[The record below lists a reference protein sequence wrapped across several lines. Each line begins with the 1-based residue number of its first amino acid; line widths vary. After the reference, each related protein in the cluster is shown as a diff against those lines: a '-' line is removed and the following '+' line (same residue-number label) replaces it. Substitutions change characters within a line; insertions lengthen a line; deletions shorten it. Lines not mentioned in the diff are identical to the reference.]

1 MLQKT
6 SDTKGVPFV
15 SNRGFLHE
23 SLPHTNRRFSKL
35 MNAFKCDKGRQLQ
48 IEECIFESMVE
59 PKDKRA
65 ELWIYVNIL
74 DTIFFVFT
82 HIFSQIL

>member
-1 MLQKT
+1 
-6 SDTKGVPFV
+6 
-15 SNRGFLHE
+15 
-23 SLPHTNRRFSKL
+23 

-65 ELWIYVNIL
+65 ELNTKTTFRAEENGVEVTKMNWMFAPIL
-74 DTIFFVFT
+74 LNRRIRNRTYGGVRGR
-82 HIFSQIL
+82 

>member
-1 MLQKT
+1 
-6 SDTKGVPFV
+6 
-15 SNRGFLHE
+15 
-23 SLPHTNRRFSKL
+23 

-65 ELWIYVNIL
+65 ELNTKTTFRAEENGVEVIMMMDLCQYLGHN
-74 DTIFFVFT
+74 FFRFYAYF
-82 HIFSQIL
+82 FSNSIGLKYPNLL

>member
-1 MLQKT
+1 
-6 SDTKGVPFV
+6 
-15 SNRGFLHE
+15 
-23 SLPHTNRRFSKL
+23 

-65 ELWIYVNIL
+65 ELNTKTTFKAEENGVGE
-74 DTIFFVFT
+74 T
-82 HIFSQIL
+82 FSLRFWCKNKINMI